1 MARTIGIDL
10 GTTNSCIAY
19 LDGQDVQIIPN
30 PEGAR
35 VIPSIVALNRDGE
48 FIFGN
53 VAKRQFITNN
63 EQTIWGVKRLMGRK
77 YNSPEV
83 DRIRQY
89 VSYEILP
96 SKNGDAAVKL
106 GGVVLTPEEISA
118 KLLGYLKKTAEDY
131 LGEEVTQAVVT
142 VPAFFNDA
150 QRQATKVAGEIA
162 GLHLAR
168 IINEPTSALIA
179 YRDRIEEEGLY
190 AVYDLGGGTFD
201 ISIVEVQTGIH
212 RVVSTMGDTFLGG
225 SDFDVK
231 VIEWVLE
238 EIKKD
243 IAKDLFDDKSIYQRI
258 IQAAEKAK
266 IELSFSETTNL
277 SIPYLYRFDN
287 GQIYHFQREL
297 RRAQLE
303 RDTLPLIDRTLEL
316 IKKSLDDANL
326 KPEQILR
333 CVLVGGQSRMPLI
346 AQKLSAFFGKEVFS
360 DLNPEEVVAQGAAT
374 QGAILKGEIHDL
386 LLLDVTPLSLGVE
399 TKDDTFTVIIERNT
413 TIPTKKSMIF
423 TTISDN
429 QRTVTIH
436 VRQGEREIAS
446 ENRSLGIFNLVGIP
460 LAPKG
465 IPQVEVAFE
474 IDSNGIVKVSATD
487 KQTGMS
493 QSMTVQPSSGLAPE
507 EIDRIVKE
515 ADAKKAEDRNRH
527 HVNNLRKQLKDEM
540 ENVKFY
546 YERHHEKFS
555 AVECEEFDRLI
566 GRADEVLEQSEDAQA
581 LSGTLNK
588 MQQARARIN
597 EKLLSQYEEKVNG

>member
-1 MARTIGIDL
+1 MAKTIGIDL

-106 GGVVLTPEEISA
+106 GGTVLTPEEISG
-118 KLLGYLKKTAEDY
+118 KLLGYLKKTAEDF

-162 GLHLAR
+162 GLHVAR

-179 YRDRIEEEGLY
+179 YRDRIDEEGLY

-201 ISIVEVQTGIH
+201 ISIVEVQTGVH

-266 IELSFSETTNL
+266 IELSFSEVTNL

-326 KPEQILR
+326 KPDQILR

-399 TKDDTFTVIIERNT
+399 TKDDTFTVLIERNT

-465 IPQVEVAFE
+465 IPQIEVAFE

-507 EIDRIVKE
+507 EIDRIIKD
-515 ADAKKAEDRNRH
+515 ADVKKAEDRNRQ
-527 HVNNLRKQLKDEM
+527 HVNNLRKQLEDEL

-546 YERHHEKFS
+546 YERHKEKFTPAES
-555 AVECEEFDRLI
+555 EDFDRFI
-566 GRADEVLEQSEDAQA
+566 SRAEEVLMQNDDAQT
-581 LSGTLNK
+581 LSNTLNK
-588 MQQARARIN
+588 TQQARARIN
-597 EKLLSQYEEKVNG
+597 EKLLSQYEEKQNG